1 VPQAGTGLEIEGPP
15 ELRAAAEAALRAAG
29 IGDGHLTVEL
39 VEPDRIRELNRS
51 FRARDEVTDVLAFP
65 VDEAGPSAGPRE
77 LGDVVIC
84 PDATHDLQEA
94 VVHGVLH
101 LAGHDH
107 ETDSGEML
115 GLQEKVLSELGGAI
129 ETRSGF
135 IAVAGRPN
143 VGKSTLVNAIV
154 GTKVAAISDKPQTT
168 RRAIRGV
175 VTGREEARRWQLV
188 LVDLPGV
195 QRPLDPLTERMQH
208 RVEQELAECDGVLFV
223 LSGAERIG
231 GGDRFIAK
239 ALARSPVPVVVAV
252 NKADVL
258 DKGATLVALY
268 AAGAL
273 EQEGVRFR
281 EIFPVSA
288 LKGAGV
294 AQIRRALVSLLPPGP
309 LYYPEEV
316 HSDQSPELA
325 IAELIREQALART
338 RDEVPHSIEVSV
350 DEIESRDSVTAIS
363 AVIWVETQSQKGILI
378 GKGGA
383 MIREIGKA
391 SRQQIEPLVAD
402 RVYLELTVKVRKS
415 WRRDESMLD
424 RLGV

>member
-1 VPQAGTGLEIEGPP
+1 MARAAPENHAPP
-15 ELRAAAEAALRAAG
+15 KLRAAAAAALEAAG

-39 VEPDRIRELNRS
+39 VGPDRIRELNRA
-51 FRARDEVTDVLAFP
+51 FRNRDEVTDVLAFP
-65 VDEAGPSAGPRE
+65 VDEAGPTAGPRE

-84 PDATHDLQEA
+84 PEETHDLTEA
-94 VVHGVLH
+94 VVHGALH

-107 ETDSGEML
+107 ETDNGEML
-115 GLQEKVLSELGGAI
+115 ELQEKVLAELAGTA

-168 RRAIRGV
+168 RRAIRGI
-175 VTGREEARRWQLV
+175 VTGGLESRRWQLV

-195 QRPLDPLTERMQH
+195 QRPLDPLTERMQS
-208 RVEQELAECDGVLFV
+208 RVEQELAGCDGVLFV
-223 LSGAERIG
+223 LSGAERMG

-239 ALARSPVPVVVAV
+239 TLARSSAPVIAAV
-252 NKADVL
+252 NKVDLL
-258 DKGATLVALY
+258 DKGATVVALDT
-268 AAGAL
+268 AAAL
-273 EQEGVRFR
+273 EREGVTFQ

-288 LKGAGV
+288 LKGGGIEPLM
-294 AQIRRALVSLLPPGP
+294 QALVSLLPAGP

-316 HSDQSPELA
+316 SSDQSRELA
-325 IAELIREQALART
+325 ISELIREQALART
-338 RDEVPHSIEVSV
+338 RDEVPHSIEVNV
-350 DEIESRDSVTAIS
+350 EEIGPRDSVTAIS
-363 AVIWVETQSQKGILI
+363 AVIWVETPSQKGILI
-378 GKGGA
+378 GKAGA

-391 SRQQIEPLVAD
+391 SRQQVEALVGD
-402 RVYLELTVKVRKS
+402 HVYLDLKVKVRKS

>member
-1 VPQAGTGLEIEGPP
+1 VAGAGPEIEGPP
-15 ELRAAAEAALRAAG
+15 ELRAAAAAALAAAG
-29 IGDGHLTVEL
+29 IPDGHLTVEL
-39 VEPDRIRELNRS
+39 VGPERIRELNRS
-51 FRARDEVTDVLAFP
+51 FRDLDEVTDVLAFP
-65 VDEAGPSAGPRE
+65 VDESGPTAGPRE

-84 PDATHDLQEA
+84 PEETHDLEEA

-107 ETDSGEML
+107 ETDAGEML
-115 GLQEKVLSELGGAI
+115 ELQGKVLSQLGGVT

-154 GTKVAAISDKPQTT
+154 GTKVAVISDKPQTT

-175 VTGREEARRWQLV
+175 VTGGSGNRRWQLV

-195 QRPLDPLTERMQH
+195 QRPLDPLTERMQS

-239 ALARSPVPVVVAV
+239 TMSSSPVPVIAAV
-252 NKADVL
+252 NKVDVL
-258 DKGATLVALY
+258 DKGTTVAALD
-268 AAGAL
+268 AAAAL
-273 EQEGVRFR
+273 EQEGVTFR

-288 LKGAGV
+288 LKGAG
-294 AQIRRALVSLLPPGP
+294 IEPLTRSLVGLLPPGP
-309 LYYPEEV
+309 LYYPEDV
-316 HSDQSPELA
+316 RSDQPMELA

-338 RDEVPHSIEVSV
+338 RDEVPHSIEVNV
-350 DEIESRDSVTAIS
+350 EEIEPRDSVTGIT
-363 AVIWVETQSQKGILI
+363 AVIWVETPSQKGILI
-378 GKGGA
+378 GKAGG

-391 SRQQIEPLVAD
+391 SRRQIETLVGEQ
-402 RVYLELTVKVRKS
+402 VYLELTVKVRKS

>member
-1 VPQAGTGLEIEGPP
+1 VAGAGPEIEGPP
-15 ELRAAAEAALRAAG
+15 ELRAAAAAALEAAG

-39 VEPDRIRELNRS
+39 VGPERIRELNRS
-51 FRARDEVTDVLAFP
+51 FRDRDEVTDVLAFP
-65 VDEAGPSAGPRE
+65 VDEAGPTAGPRE

-84 PDATHDLQEA
+84 PEETHDLEEA

-107 ETDSGEML
+107 ETDSGQML
-115 GLQEKVLSELGGAI
+115 ELQEKVLSQLAGAA

-154 GTKVAAISDKPQTT
+154 GTKVAVISDKPQTT

-175 VTGREEARRWQLV
+175 LTGGLASRRWQLV

-195 QRPLDPLTERMQH
+195 QRPLDALTERMQE
-208 RVEQELAECDGVLFV
+208 RVEQELAGCDGVLFV
-223 LSGAERIG
+223 LSGAERVG

-239 ALARSPVPVVVAV
+239 VLAKSSVPVIAAV
-252 NKADVL
+252 NKVDVL
-258 DKGATLVALY
+258 DKGTTLTALD
-268 AAGAL
+268 AAAAL
-273 EQEGVRFR
+273 ERDGVTFQ

-294 AQIRRALVSLLPPGP
+294 EPLTRALVSLLPAGP

-316 HSDQSPELA
+316 SSDQSKELA
-325 IAELIREQALART
+325 IAELVREQALART
-338 RDEVPHSIEVSV
+338 RDEVPHSIEVKV
-350 DEIESRDSVTAIS
+350 EEITSSEPVTTIS
-363 AVIWVETQSQKGILI
+363 AVIWVETSSQKGILI
-378 GKGGA
+378 GKGGE
-383 MIREIGKA
+383 MIRAIGTA
-391 SRQQIEPLVAD
+391 SRRGVEALVGGQ
-402 RVYLELTVKVRKS
+402 VYLELTVKVRKS

>member
-1 VPQAGTGLEIEGPP
+1 VAGSGPEIEGPA
-15 ELRAAAEAALRAAG
+15 ELRPAAEAALRAAG

-39 VEPDRIRELNRS
+39 VGPERIKELNRS
-51 FRARDEVTDVLAFP
+51 FRNRDEVTDVFAFP
-65 VDEAGPSAGPRE
+65 VDESGPSAGPRE

-84 PDATHDLQEA
+84 AEETHDLEEA

-107 ETDSGEML
+107 ERDGGEML
-115 GLQEKVLSELGGAI
+115 ELQRQALSELAGAT

-135 IAVAGRPN
+135 VAVAGRPN

-154 GTKVAAISDKPQTT
+154 GAKVAAISDKPQTT

-175 VTGREEARRWQLV
+175 VSGGLGRQRWQLV

-195 QRPLDPLTERMQH
+195 QRPLDALTERMQS
-208 RVEQELAECDGVLFV
+208 RVEQELADCDAVL
-223 LSGAERIG
+223 LILNGAERVG
-231 GGDRFIAK
+231 GGDRFIAH
-239 ALARSPVPVVVAV
+239 ALARSSVPVVAAV
-252 NKADVL
+252 NKVDLL
-258 DKGATLVALY
+258 DKGATLVALD

-273 EQEGVRFR
+273 EREGVELE

-288 LKGAGV
+288 LKGSGV
-294 AQIRRALVSLLPPGP
+294 EPLTRALVSLLPPGP
-309 LYYPEEV
+309 FFYPEDV
-316 HSDQSPELA
+316 RSDQPRELA
-325 IAELIREQALART
+325 IAELVREQALART
-338 RDEVPHSIEVSV
+338 REEVPHSIEVKV
-350 DEIESRDSVTAIS
+350 EEMEHRDDVMAIT
-363 AVIWVETQSQKGILI
+363 AVIWVETSSQKGILI

-383 MIREIGKA
+383 MIREIGTA
-391 SRQQIEPLVAD
+391 SRRQVEALLD
-402 RVYLELTVKVRKS
+402 ERVYLELTVKVRKR